1 MMKMSRYTIELRYLI
16 EGNYDLGLKNYPIFD
31 ESYREQLNNKII
43 QHYYFREIG
52 FETEALFKN
61 RLNQKMNEIMPY
73 YNQMYE
79 SSKLKIDPLST
90 IDLEEVFS
98 RKSKTT
104 GEGTSSTSG
113 TGNNTNNFN
122 STDTTDYG
130 KISKFSDIAQ
140 AQTTPNEIL
149 NDKYLTSA
157 TVDDGQD
164 KNTNTGTNTSQT
176 ESTTSG
182 TSTDERNLDEDTTLT
197 RKGNNGTASES
208 ELLNMYRE
216 TFLNIDM
223 MVIED
228 LSELF
233 LGIW

>member
-1 MMKMSRYTIELRYLI
+1 MSRYTIELRYLI
-16 EGNYDLGLKNYPIFD
+16 EGNYDLGLKDYPIFD

-52 FETEALFKN
+52 FETETLFKN

-223 MVIED
+223 MIIDD
-228 LSELF
+228 LDELF

>member
-1 MMKMSRYTIELRYLI
+1 MSRYTIELRYLI
-16 EGNYDLGLKNYPIFD
+16 EGNYDLGLKDYPIFD

-182 TSTDERNLDEDTTLT
+182 TSTDKRNLDEDTTLT

-223 MVIED
+223 MIIDD
-228 LSELF
+228 LEELF

>member
-1 MMKMSRYTIELRYLI
+1 MSRYTIELRYLI
-16 EGNYDLGLKNYPIFD
+16 EGNYDLGLKDYPIFD

-79 SSKLKIDPLST
+79 SAKLKIDPLST

-223 MVIED
+223 MIIDD
-228 LSELF
+228 LDELF

>member
-1 MMKMSRYTIELRYLI
+1 MSRYTIELRYLI
-16 EGNYDLGLKNYPIFD
+16 EGNYDLGLKDYPIFD

-79 SSKLKIDPLST
+79 SSKLKIDPLYT

-223 MVIED
+223 MIIDD
-228 LSELF
+228 LDELF

>member
-1 MMKMSRYTIELRYLI
+1 MSRYTIELRYLI
-16 EGNYDLGLKNYPIFD
+16 EGNYDLGLKDYPIFD

-228 LSELF
+228 LSDLF

>member
-1 MMKMSRYTIELRYLI
+1 MSRYTIELRYLI
-16 EGNYDLGLKNYPIFD
+16 EGNYDLGLKDYPIFD

-182 TSTDERNLDEDTTLT
+182 TSTDKRNLDEDTTLT
-197 RKGNNGTASES
+197 RKGNNGMASES

>member
-1 MMKMSRYTIELRYLI
+1 MSRYTIELRYLI
-16 EGNYDLGLKNYPIFD
+16 EGNYDLGLKDYPIFD

-79 SSKLKIDPLST
+79 SSKLVIDPLST

-182 TSTDERNLDEDTTLT
+182 TSTDKRNLDEDTTLT

-223 MVIED
+223 MIIDD
-228 LSELF
+228 LDELF

>member
-1 MMKMSRYTIELRYLI
+1 MSRYTIELRYLI

>member
-1 MMKMSRYTIELRYLI
+1 MSRYTIELRYLI
-16 EGNYDLGLKNYPIFD
+16 EGNYDLGLKDYPIFD
-31 ESYREQLNNKII
+31 ETYREQLNNKII

-223 MVIED
+223 MIIDD
-228 LSELF
+228 LDELF

>member
-1 MMKMSRYTIELRYLI
+1 MSRYTIELRYLI
-16 EGNYDLGLKNYPIFD
+16 EGNYDLGLKDYPIFD

-79 SSKLKIDPLST
+79 SSKLKINPLST

-223 MVIED
+223 MIIDD
-228 LSELF
+228 LDELF

>member
-1 MMKMSRYTIELRYLI
+1 MSRYTIELRYLI

-79 SSKLKIDPLST
+79 SAKLNIDPLST
-90 IDLEEVFS
+90 INLSETFNRNS
-98 RKSKTT
+98 SST
-104 GEGTSSTSG
+104 GTGTSSTSG
-113 TGNNTNNFN
+113 TGNNTSNFN

-130 KISKFSDIAQ
+130 KVSKFSDIAQ

-182 TSTDERNLDEDTTLT
+182 TSTDKRNLDEDTTLT

-223 MVIED
+223 MVIDE
-228 LSELF
+228 LSDLF

>member
-1 MMKMSRYTIELRYLI
+1 MSRYTIELRYLI
-16 EGNYDLGLKNYPIFD
+16 EGNYDLGLKDYPIFD

-52 FETEALFKN
+52 LETEALFKN

-223 MVIED
+223 MIIDD
-228 LSELF
+228 LDELF

>member
-1 MMKMSRYTIELRYLI
+1 MSRYTIELRYLI
-16 EGNYDLGLKNYPIFD
+16 EGNYDLGLKDYPIFD

-164 KNTNTGTNTSQT
+164 KNTNTGTNKSQT

-223 MVIED
+223 MIIDD
-228 LSELF
+228 LDELF

>member
-1 MMKMSRYTIELRYLI
+1 MSRYTIELRYLI
-16 EGNYDLGLKNYPIFD
+16 EGNYDLGLKDYPIFD

-52 FETEALFKN
+52 LETEALFKN

-176 ESTTSG
+176 ESPTSG

-228 LSELF
+228 LSDLF

>member
-1 MMKMSRYTIELRYLI
+1 MSRYTIELRYLI
-16 EGNYDLGLKNYPIFD
+16 EGNYDLGLKDYPIFD

-176 ESTTSG
+176 DSTTSG
-182 TSTDERNLDEDTTLT
+182 TSTDKRNLDEDTTLT

-223 MVIED
+223 MIIDD
-228 LSELF
+228 LDELF

>member
-1 MMKMSRYTIELRYLI
+1 MSRYTIELRYLI
-16 EGNYDLGLKNYPIFD
+16 EGNYELGLKDYPIFD

-197 RKGNNGTASES
+197 RKGNNGIASES

-223 MVIED
+223 MIIDD
-228 LSELF
+228 LDELF

>member
-1 MMKMSRYTIELRYLI
+1 MSRYTIELRYLI
-16 EGNYDLGLKNYPIFD
+16 EGNYDLGLKDYPIFD

-182 TSTDERNLDEDTTLT
+182 TSTDKRNLDEDTTLT

-223 MVIED
+223 MIIYD
-228 LSELF
+228 LDELF

>member
-1 MMKMSRYTIELRYLI
+1 MSRYTIELRYLI

-182 TSTDERNLDEDTTLT
+182 TSTDKRNLDEDTTLT

-228 LSELF
+228 LSDLF

>member
-1 MMKMSRYTIELRYLI
+1 MKMSRYTIELRYLI
-16 EGNYDLGLKNYPIFD
+16 EGNYELGLKDYPIFD

-182 TSTDERNLDEDTTLT
+182 TSTDKRNLDEDTTLT

-223 MVIED
+223 MIIDD
-228 LSELF
+228 LDELF

>member
-1 MMKMSRYTIELRYLI
+1 MSRYTIELRYLI
-16 EGNYDLGLKNYPIFD
+16 EGNYDLGLKDYPIFD
-31 ESYREQLNNKII
+31 ETYREQLNNKII

-182 TSTDERNLDEDTTLT
+182 TSTDKRNLDEDTTLT

-223 MVIED
+223 MIIDD
-228 LSELF
+228 LDELF

>member
-1 MMKMSRYTIELRYLI
+1 MSRYTIELRYLI
-16 EGNYDLGLKNYPIFD
+16 EGNYDLGLKDYPIFD

-182 TSTDERNLDEDTTLT
+182 TSTDERKLDEDTTLT
-197 RKGNNGTASES
+197 RKGNNGSASES

-223 MVIED
+223 MIIDD
-228 LSELF
+228 LDELF

>member
-1 MMKMSRYTIELRYLI
+1 MSRYTIELRYLI
-16 EGNYDLGLKNYPIFD
+16 EGNYDLGLKDYPIFD

-98 RKSKTT
+98 RKSKTS

-182 TSTDERNLDEDTTLT
+182 TSTDKRNLDEDTTLT

-223 MVIED
+223 MIIDD
-228 LSELF
+228 LDELF

>member
-1 MMKMSRYTIELRYLI
+1 MSRYTIELRYLI
-16 EGNYDLGLKNYPIFD
+16 EGNYDLGLKDYPIFD

-61 RLNQKMNEIMPY
+61 RLNQKMNEIIPY

-197 RKGNNGTASES
+197 RKGNNGSASES

-223 MVIED
+223 MIIDD
-228 LSELF
+228 LDELF

>member
-1 MMKMSRYTIELRYLI
+1 MSRYTIELRYLI
-16 EGNYDLGLKNYPIFD
+16 EGNYDLGLKDYPIFD

-176 ESTTSG
+176 ESITSG
-182 TSTDERNLDEDTTLT
+182 TSTDKRNLDEDTTLT

-223 MVIED
+223 MIIDD
-228 LSELF
+228 LDELF

>member
-1 MMKMSRYTIELRYLI
+1 MSRYTIELRYLI
-16 EGNYDLGLKNYPIFD
+16 EGNYDLGLKDYPIFD
-31 ESYREQLNNKII
+31 EAYREQLNNKII

-61 RLNQKMNEIMPY
+61 RLNQKMLEIMPY

-79 SSKLKIDPLST
+79 SAKLNIDPLST
-90 IDLEEVFS
+90 INLSETFNRNS
-98 RKSKTT
+98 SST
-104 GEGTSSTSG
+104 GTGTSTTSG
-113 TGNNTNNFN
+113 TGNNTSNFN
-122 STDTTDYG
+122 SSETTDYG
-130 KISKFSDIAQ
+130 KISKYSDLAQ

-157 TVDDGQD
+157 TVEDGQD
-164 KNTNTGTNTSQT
+164 KTANNGSNSS
-176 ESTTSG
+176 ESTTSTTG
-182 TSTDERNLDEDTTLT
+182 NTSDERSMTEDTTFT
-197 RKGNNGTASES
+197 RSGNNGTASES

-228 LSELF
+228 LDELF

>member
-1 MMKMSRYTIELRYLI
+1 MSRYTIELRYLI
-16 EGNYDLGLKNYPIFD
+16 EGNYDLGLKDYPIFD

-98 RKSKTT
+98 RKSKST

-113 TGNNTNNFN
+113 TGNNTSNFN

-130 KISKFSDIAQ
+130 KVSKFSDIAQ

-176 ESTTSG
+176 ESATSG

-223 MVIED
+223 MIIDD
-228 LSELF
+228 LDELF

>member
-1 MMKMSRYTIELRYLI
+1 MSLYTIQLRWLI
-16 EGNYDLGLKNYPIFD
+16 EGNYDLGLQNYPIFD
-31 ESYREQLNNKII
+31 EAYREELNNKIV

-223 MVIED
+223 MIIDD
-228 LSELF
+228 LDELF

>member
-1 MMKMSRYTIELRYLI
+1 MSRYTIELRYLI
-16 EGNYDLGLKNYPIFD
+16 EGNYDLGLKDYPIFD

-43 QHYYFREIG
+43 QHYYFRVIG

-182 TSTDERNLDEDTTLT
+182 TSTDKRNLDEDTTLT

-223 MVIED
+223 MIIDD
-228 LSELF
+228 LDELF

>member
-1 MMKMSRYTIELRYLI
+1 MSRYTIELRYLI
-16 EGNYDLGLKNYPIFD
+16 EGNYDLGLKDYPIFD

-182 TSTDERNLDEDTTLT
+182 TSTDKRNLDEDTTLT
-197 RKGNNGTASES
+197 RKGNNGIASES

>member
-1 MMKMSRYTIELRYLI
+1 MSRYTIELRYLI
-16 EGNYDLGLKNYPIFD
+16 EGNYDLGLKDYPIFD

-79 SSKLKIDPLST
+79 SSKLVIDPLST

-98 RKSKTT
+98 KKSKST

-113 TGNNTNNFN
+113 TGNNTSNFN

-130 KISKFSDIAQ
+130 KVSKFSDIAQ

-223 MVIED
+223 MIIDD
-228 LSELF
+228 LDELF

>member
-1 MMKMSRYTIELRYLI
+1 MSRYTIELRYLI
-16 EGNYDLGLKNYPIFD
+16 EGNYDLGLKDYPIFD

-182 TSTDERNLDEDTTLT
+182 TSTDKRNLDEDTTLT

-223 MVIED
+223 MIIDD
-228 LSELF
+228 LDELF

>member
-1 MMKMSRYTIELRYLI
+1 MSRYTIELRYLI

-122 STDTTDYG
+122 STDTTNYG

-223 MVIED
+223 MIIDD
-228 LSELF
+228 LDELF

>member
-1 MMKMSRYTIELRYLI
+1 MSLYTIELRYLI
-16 EGNYDLGLKNYPIFD
+16 EGNYDLGLKDYPIFD

-223 MVIED
+223 MIIDD
-228 LSELF
+228 LDELF

>member
-1 MMKMSRYTIELRYLI
+1 MSRYTIELRYLI
-16 EGNYDLGLKNYPIFD
+16 EGNYDLELKNYPIFD

-223 MVIED
+223 MIIDD
-228 LSELF
+228 LDELF

>member
-1 MMKMSRYTIELRYLI
+1 MSRYTIELRYLI
-16 EGNYDLGLKNYPIFD
+16 EGNYDLGLKDYPIFD

-122 STDTTDYG
+122 STDITDYG

-140 AQTTPNEIL
+140 AQTTSNEIL

-197 RKGNNGTASES
+197 RKGNNGNASES

-223 MVIED
+223 MIIDD
-228 LSELF
+228 LDELF

>member
-1 MMKMSRYTIELRYLI
+1 MSRYTIELRYLV
-16 EGNYDLGLKNYPIFD
+16 EGNYDLGLKDYPIFD

-223 MVIED
+223 MIIDD
-228 LSELF
+228 LDELF